1 MSLNMEVAY
10 KKRLDNIVE
19 KTIEVIENS
28 KEQIFDILEKAKEE
42 ARKLEGQLEE
52 LKVQVVNVI
61 KEVELCERREK
72 KCRLKLAFVSKQ
84 FGHLS
89 EQAIKEAYEE
99 AKEAQIE
106 LALKRREEKELIEK
120 RNELERKLLDTKAII
135 EKAEKLSSQINIALN
150 YLNSDL
156 KEMNMRFEQ
165 LKDKQALSVK
175 IIEAQ
180 EEERKRIAREIHDG
194 PAQAMANVL
203 LKSELCERLITK
215 DVEQAKVELKNLKDI
230 VQQSLKEVRKIIYDL
245 RPSALDDLGLIPA
258 LSRYIKNFSEE
269 TGIAVDFT
277 VLSDYKR
284 LSPEIEITCFRVIQ
298 EALTNIKKHSRA
310 KNASVKFEFGM
321 RFISIII
328 KDDGI
333 GFDKENIGQGYGLMG
348 MKERVEILNGKFE
361 ISSFKNKGTQIY
373 ISIPVR
379 GVEDDQ
385 IVGG

>member
-28 KEQIFDILEKAKEE
+28 KEQIFDILEKVKEE

-135 EKAEKLSSQINIALN
+135 KKAEKLASQINIALN

-269 TGIAVDFT
+269 TDIAVDFT

-298 EALTNIKKHSRA
+298 EALTNIKKHSKA

-385 IVGG
+385 IISG

>member
-1 MSLNMEVAY
+1 MEVAY

>member
-1 MSLNMEVAY
+1 MNVNLETSY

-52 LKVQVVNVI
+52 LKIQVVNVI
-61 KEVELCERREK
+61 KEVEMCERKEK

-84 FGHLS
+84 FGYLS

-120 RNELERKLLDTKAII
+120 RNELERKLLDNKAII
-135 EKAEKLSSQINIALN
+135 EKAEKLASQITLALS

-156 KEMNMRFEQ
+156 KEMNMRLEQ

-203 LKSELCERLITK
+203 LKSELCERLISK

-258 LSRYIKNFSEE
+258 LSRYIKNFIEE
-269 TGIAVDFT
+269 TGIYVDFT
-277 VLSDYKR
+277 VLSDYQR
-284 LSPEIEITCFRVIQ
+284 LTPEIEVTCFRVVQ
-298 EALTNIKKHSRA
+298 EALTNIKKHSKA
-310 KNASVKFEFGM
+310 QNASIKLEFGM
-321 RFISIII
+321 RFVSIII
-328 KDDGI
+328 KDDGV

-348 MKERVEILNGKFE
+348 MRERVEILNGKFE

-373 ISIPVR
+373 ISIPKR
-379 GVEDDQ
+379 GVENDQ
-385 IVGG
+385 VVGG

>member
-1 MSLNMEVAY
+1 MNANVEVTY

-19 KTIEVIENS
+19 KTIEVIESS

-42 ARKLEGQLEE
+42 ARRLEAQLEE
-52 LKVQVVNVI
+52 LKIQVINVI
-61 KEVELCERREK
+61 KEVELCERKEK

-89 EQAIKEAYEE
+89 EQAIREAYEE

-120 RNELERKLLDTKAII
+120 RNELERKLVDNKAII
-135 EKAEKLSSQINIALN
+135 EKAEKLVSQINVALN
-150 YLNSDL
+150 YLNRDL
-156 KEMNMRFEQ
+156 KKMNTQLEQ
-165 LKDKQALSVK
+165 LKDKRALSVK

-203 LKSELCERLITK
+203 LKSELCEKLITK
-215 DVEQAKVELKNLKDI
+215 DIEQAKIELKNLKNI

-269 TGIAVDFT
+269 TGIFVDFS

-284 LSPEIEITCFRVIQ
+284 LSPEIEITCFRVVQ
-298 EALTNIKKHSRA
+298 EALTNIKKHSKA

-348 MKERVEILNGKFE
+348 MRERIEILNGKFE

-385 IVGG
+385 IISG

>member
-1 MSLNMEVAY
+1 MNTDVEVTY

-19 KTIEVIENS
+19 KTIEAIESS
-28 KEQIFDILEKAKEE
+28 KVQIFDILEKAKEE
-42 ARKLEGQLEE
+42 VKRLEAQLEE
-52 LKVQVVNVI
+52 LKIQVINVI
-61 KEVELCERREK
+61 KEVELCERKEK
-72 KCRLKLAFVSKQ
+72 KCKLKLALVSKQ

-89 EQAIKEAYEE
+89 EQAVRKAYDE

-120 RNELERKLLDTKAII
+120 RNELERKLIDNKTII
-135 EKAEKLSSQINIALN
+135 EKAEKLVSQINVALN
-150 YLNSDL
+150 YLNRAL
-156 KEMNMRFEQ
+156 KKMNTQLEQ
-165 LKDKQALSVK
+165 LKDKRALSVK

-203 LKSELCERLITK
+203 LKSELCEKLITK
-215 DVEQAKVELKNLKDI
+215 DIEQAKVELKNLKNI

-269 TGIAVDFT
+269 TGIFVDFS

-284 LSPEIEITCFRVIQ
+284 LSPEIEITCFRVVQ
-298 EALTNIKKHSRA
+298 EALTNIKKHSKA

-348 MKERVEILNGKFE
+348 MRERVEILNGKFE

-385 IVGG
+385 IVSG

>member
-1 MSLNMEVAY
+1 MNANVEVTY

-19 KTIEVIENS
+19 KTIEVIESS

-42 ARKLEGQLEE
+42 ARRLEAQLEE
-52 LKVQVVNVI
+52 LKIQVINVI
-61 KEVELCERREK
+61 KEVELCERKEK

-89 EQAIKEAYEE
+89 EQAIREAYEE

-106 LALKRREEKELIEK
+106 LVLKRREEKELIEK
-120 RNELERKLLDTKAII
+120 RNELERKLVDNKAII
-135 EKAEKLSSQINIALN
+135 EKAEKLVSQINVALN
-150 YLNSDL
+150 YLNRDL
-156 KEMNMRFEQ
+156 KKMNTQLEQ
-165 LKDKQALSVK
+165 LKDKRALSVK

-203 LKSELCERLITK
+203 LKSELCEKLITK
-215 DVEQAKVELKNLKDI
+215 DIEQAKIELKNLKNI

-269 TGIAVDFT
+269 TGIFVDFS

-284 LSPEIEITCFRVIQ
+284 LSPEIEITCFRVVQ
-298 EALTNIKKHSRA
+298 EALTNIKKHSKA

-348 MKERVEILNGKFE
+348 MRERIEILNGKFE
-361 ISSFKNKGTQIY
+361 ISSFKNNGTQIY

>member
-19 KTIEVIENS
+19 KTIEVIESS

-385 IVGG
+385 IISG

>member
-1 MSLNMEVAY
+1 MNANVEVTY

-19 KTIEVIENS
+19 KTIEVIESS

-42 ARKLEGQLEE
+42 ARRLEAQLEE
-52 LKVQVVNVI
+52 LKIQVINVI
-61 KEVELCERREK
+61 KEVELCERKEK

-89 EQAIKEAYEE
+89 EQAIREAYEE

-120 RNELERKLLDTKAII
+120 RNELERKLVDNKAII
-135 EKAEKLSSQINIALN
+135 EKAEKLVSQINVALN
-150 YLNSDL
+150 YLNRDL
-156 KEMNMRFEQ
+156 KKMNTQLEQ
-165 LKDKQALSVK
+165 LKDKRALSVK

-203 LKSELCERLITK
+203 LKSELCEKLITK
-215 DVEQAKVELKNLKDI
+215 DIEQAKIELKNLKNI

-269 TGIAVDFT
+269 TGIFVDFS

-284 LSPEIEITCFRVIQ
+284 LSPEIEITCFRVVQ
-298 EALTNIKKHSRA
+298 EALTNIKKHSKA

-385 IVGG
+385 IISG

>member
-1 MSLNMEVAY
+1 MNANVEVTY

-19 KTIEVIENS
+19 KTIEVIESS

-42 ARKLEGQLEE
+42 ARRLEAQLEE
-52 LKVQVVNVI
+52 LKIQVINVI
-61 KEVELCERREK
+61 KEVELCERKEK

-89 EQAIKEAYEE
+89 EQAIREAYEE

-106 LALKRREEKELIEK
+106 LVLKRREEKELIEK
-120 RNELERKLLDTKAII
+120 RNELERKLVDNKAII
-135 EKAEKLSSQINIALN
+135 EKAEKLVSQINVALN
-150 YLNSDL
+150 YLNRDL
-156 KEMNMRFEQ
+156 KKMNTQLEQ
-165 LKDKQALSVK
+165 LKDKRALSVK

-203 LKSELCERLITK
+203 LKSELCEKLITK
-215 DVEQAKVELKNLKDI
+215 DIEQAKIELKNLKNI

-269 TGIAVDFT
+269 TSIFVDFS

-284 LSPEIEITCFRVIQ
+284 LSPEIEITCFRVVQ
-298 EALTNIKKHSRA
+298 EALTNIKKHSKA

-385 IVGG
+385 IISG

>member
-1 MSLNMEVAY
+1 MNANVEVTY

-19 KTIEVIENS
+19 KTIEVIESS

-42 ARKLEGQLEE
+42 ARRLEAQLEE
-52 LKVQVVNVI
+52 LKIQVINVI
-61 KEVELCERREK
+61 KEVELCERKEK
-72 KCRLKLAFVSKQ
+72 KCKLKLALVSKQ

-89 EQAIKEAYEE
+89 EQAVRKAYDE

-120 RNELERKLLDTKAII
+120 RNELERKLIDNKTII
-135 EKAEKLSSQINIALN
+135 EKAEKLVSQINVALN
-150 YLNSDL
+150 YLNRDL
-156 KEMNMRFEQ
+156 KKMNTQLEQ
-165 LKDKQALSVK
+165 LKDKRALSVK

-203 LKSELCERLITK
+203 LKSELCEKLITK
-215 DVEQAKVELKNLKDI
+215 DIEQAKVELKNLKNI

-269 TGIAVDFT
+269 TGIFVDFS
-277 VLSDYKR
+277 VLSNYKR
-284 LSPEIEITCFRVIQ
+284 LSPEIEITCFRVVQ
-298 EALTNIKKHSRA
+298 EALTNIKKHSKA

-348 MKERVEILNGKFE
+348 MRERVEILNGKFE

-385 IVGG
+385 IVSG

>member
-1 MSLNMEVAY
+1 MNTDVEVTY

-19 KTIEVIENS
+19 KTIEAIESS
-28 KEQIFDILEKAKEE
+28 KVQIFDILEKAKEE
-42 ARKLEGQLEE
+42 VKRLEAQLEE
-52 LKVQVVNVI
+52 LKIQVINVI
-61 KEVELCERREK
+61 KEVELCERKEK
-72 KCRLKLAFVSKQ
+72 KCKLKLALVSKQ

-89 EQAIKEAYEE
+89 EQAVRKAYDE

-120 RNELERKLLDTKAII
+120 RNELERKLIDNKTII
-135 EKAEKLSSQINIALN
+135 EKAEKLVSQINVALN
-150 YLNSDL
+150 YLNRDL
-156 KEMNMRFEQ
+156 KKMNTQLEQ
-165 LKDKQALSVK
+165 LKDKRALSVK

-203 LKSELCERLITK
+203 LKSELCEKLITK
-215 DVEQAKVELKNLKDI
+215 DIEQAKVELKNLKNI

-269 TGIAVDFT
+269 TGIFVDFS

-284 LSPEIEITCFRVIQ
+284 LSPEIEITCFRVVQ
-298 EALTNIKKHSRA
+298 EALTNIKKHSKA

-348 MKERVEILNGKFE
+348 MRERVEILNGKFE

-385 IVGG
+385 IVSG

>member
-1 MSLNMEVAY
+1 MNTDVEVTY

-19 KTIEVIENS
+19 KTIEAIESS
-28 KEQIFDILEKAKEE
+28 KVQIFDILEKAKEE
-42 ARKLEGQLEE
+42 ARRLEAQLEE
-52 LKVQVVNVI
+52 LKIQVINVI
-61 KEVELCERREK
+61 KEVELCERKEK
-72 KCRLKLAFVSKQ
+72 KCKLKLALVSKQ

-89 EQAIKEAYEE
+89 EQAVRKAYDE

-120 RNELERKLLDTKAII
+120 RNELERKLVDNKAII
-135 EKAEKLSSQINIALN
+135 EKAEKLVSQINVALN
-150 YLNSDL
+150 YLNRDL
-156 KEMNMRFEQ
+156 KKMNTQLEQ
-165 LKDKQALSVK
+165 LKDKRALSVK

-203 LKSELCERLITK
+203 LKSELCEKLITK
-215 DVEQAKVELKNLKDI
+215 DIEQAKIELKNLKNI

-269 TGIAVDFT
+269 TGIFVDFS

-284 LSPEIEITCFRVIQ
+284 LSPEIEITCFRVVQ
-298 EALTNIKKHSRA
+298 EALTNIKKHSKA

-348 MKERVEILNGKFE
+348 MRERIEILNGKFE
-361 ISSFKNKGTQIY
+361 ISSFKNNGTQIY

>member
-1 MSLNMEVAY
+1 MNANVEVTY

-19 KTIEVIENS
+19 KTIEVIESS

-42 ARKLEGQLEE
+42 ARRLEAQLEE
-52 LKVQVVNVI
+52 LKIQVINVI
-61 KEVELCERREK
+61 KEVELCERKEK

-89 EQAIKEAYEE
+89 EQAIREAYEE

-120 RNELERKLLDTKAII
+120 RNELERKLVDNKAII
-135 EKAEKLSSQINIALN
+135 EKAEKLVSQINVALN
-150 YLNSDL
+150 YLNRDL
-156 KEMNMRFEQ
+156 KKMNTQLEQ
-165 LKDKQALSVK
+165 LKDKRALSVK

-203 LKSELCERLITK
+203 LKSELCEKLITK
-215 DVEQAKVELKNLKDI
+215 DIEQAKIELKNLKNI

-269 TGIAVDFT
+269 TGIFVDFS

-284 LSPEIEITCFRVIQ
+284 LSPEIEITCFRVVQ
-298 EALTNIKKHSRA
+298 EALTNIKKHSKA

-385 IVGG
+385 IVSG

>member
-1 MSLNMEVAY
+1 MEVAY

-42 ARKLEGQLEE
+42 ARRLEAQLEE
-52 LKVQVVNVI
+52 LKIQVINVI
-61 KEVELCERREK
+61 KEVELCERKEK

-89 EQAIKEAYEE
+89 EQAIREAYEE

-120 RNELERKLLDTKAII
+120 RNELERKLVDNKAII
-135 EKAEKLSSQINIALN
+135 EKAEKLVSQINVALN
-150 YLNSDL
+150 YLNRDL
-156 KEMNMRFEQ
+156 KKMNTQLEQ
-165 LKDKQALSVK
+165 LKDKRALSVK

-203 LKSELCERLITK
+203 LKSELCEKLITK
-215 DVEQAKVELKNLKDI
+215 DIEQAKIELKNLKNI

-269 TGIAVDFT
+269 TGIFVDFS

-284 LSPEIEITCFRVIQ
+284 LSPEIEITCFRVVQ
-298 EALTNIKKHSRA
+298 EALTNIKKHSKA

-348 MKERVEILNGKFE
+348 MRERIEILNGKFE
-361 ISSFKNKGTQIY
+361 ISSFKNNGTQIY

>member
-1 MSLNMEVAY
+1 M
-10 KKRLDNIVE
+10 
-19 KTIEVIENS
+19 
-28 KEQIFDILEKAKEE
+28 
-42 ARKLEGQLEE
+42 
-52 LKVQVVNVI
+52 
-61 KEVELCERREK
+61 
-72 KCRLKLAFVSKQ
+72 SKQ

-106 LALKRREEKELIEK
+106 LALKRREEKELIER

-150 YLNSDL
+150 YLNGDL
-156 KEMNMRFEQ
+156 KAMNLQLEQ

-203 LKSELCERLITK
+203 LKSELCEKLITK
-215 DVEQAKVELKNLKDI
+215 DVEQARLELKNLKEI

-245 RPSALDDLGLIPA
+245 RPSALDDLGLVPA
-258 LSRYIKNFSEE
+258 LSRYIKNFEEE
-269 TGIAVDFT
+269 TGIHVDFT
-277 VLSDYKR
+277 VLSDYQR
-284 LSPEIEITCFRVIQ
+284 LSPEIEVTCFRVVQ

-310 KNASVKFEFGM
+310 KTASIKFEFGM
-321 RFISIII
+321 KFVSIII

-333 GFDKENIGQGYGLMG
+333 GFDKEKIGQGYGLMG
-348 MKERVEILNGKFE
+348 MRERVEILNGKFE
-361 ISSFKNKGTQIY
+361 ISSFKGKGTQIY

-379 GVEDDQ
+379 GVEDDS
-385 IVGG
+385 VASG

>member
-1 MSLNMEVAY
+1 MNANVEVTY

-19 KTIEVIENS
+19 KTIEVIESS

-42 ARKLEGQLEE
+42 ARRLEAQLEE
-52 LKVQVVNVI
+52 LKIQVINVI
-61 KEVELCERREK
+61 KEVELCERKEK

-89 EQAIKEAYEE
+89 EQAIREAYEE

-120 RNELERKLLDTKAII
+120 RNELERKLVDNKAII
-135 EKAEKLSSQINIALN
+135 EKAEKLVSQINVALN
-150 YLNSDL
+150 YLNRDL
-156 KEMNMRFEQ
+156 KKMNTQLEQ
-165 LKDKQALSVK
+165 LKDKRALSVK

-203 LKSELCERLITK
+203 LKSELCEKLITK
-215 DVEQAKVELKNLKDI
+215 DIEQAKIELKNLKNI

-269 TGIAVDFT
+269 TGIFVDFS

-284 LSPEIEITCFRVIQ
+284 LSPEIEITCFRVVQ
-298 EALTNIKKHSRA
+298 EALTNIKKHSKA

-348 MKERVEILNGKFE
+348 MRERIEILNGKFE
-361 ISSFKNKGTQIY
+361 ISSFKNNGTQIY

>member
-1 MSLNMEVAY
+1 MEA
-10 KKRLDNIVE
+10 
-19 KTIEVIENS
+19 
-28 KEQIFDILEKAKEE
+28 
-42 ARKLEGQLEE
+42 QLEE
-52 LKVQVVNVI
+52 LKIQVINVI
-61 KEVELCERREK
+61 KEVELCERKEK
-72 KCRLKLAFVSKQ
+72 KCKLKLALVSKQ

-89 EQAIKEAYEE
+89 EQAVRKAYDE

-120 RNELERKLLDTKAII
+120 RNELERKLIDNKTII
-135 EKAEKLSSQINIALN
+135 EKAEKLVSQINVALN
-150 YLNSDL
+150 YLNRDL
-156 KEMNMRFEQ
+156 KKMNTQLEQ
-165 LKDKQALSVK
+165 LKDKRALSVK

-203 LKSELCERLITK
+203 LKSELCEKLITK
-215 DVEQAKVELKNLKDI
+215 DIEQAKVELKNLKNI

-269 TGIAVDFT
+269 TGIFVDFS
-277 VLSDYKR
+277 VLSNYKR
-284 LSPEIEITCFRVIQ
+284 LSPEIEITCFRVVQ
-298 EALTNIKKHSRA
+298 EALTNIKKHSKA

-348 MKERVEILNGKFE
+348 MRERVEILNGKFE

-385 IVGG
+385 IVSG

>member
-135 EKAEKLSSQINIALN
+135 EKAEKLASQINIALN

-385 IVGG
+385 IISG

>member
-1 MSLNMEVAY
+1 MNTDVEVTY

-19 KTIEVIENS
+19 KTIEAIESS
-28 KEQIFDILEKAKEE
+28 KVQIFDILEKAKEE
-42 ARKLEGQLEE
+42 AKRLEAQLEE
-52 LKVQVVNVI
+52 LKIQVINVI
-61 KEVELCERREK
+61 KEVELCERKEK
-72 KCRLKLAFVSKQ
+72 KCKLKLALVSKQ

-89 EQAIKEAYEE
+89 EQAVRKAYDE

-120 RNELERKLLDTKAII
+120 RNELERKLIDNKTII
-135 EKAEKLSSQINIALN
+135 EKAEKLVSQINVALN
-150 YLNSDL
+150 YLNRDL
-156 KEMNMRFEQ
+156 KKMNTQLEQ
-165 LKDKQALSVK
+165 LKDKRALSVK

-203 LKSELCERLITK
+203 LKSELCEKLITK
-215 DVEQAKVELKNLKDI
+215 DIEQAKVELKNLKNI

-258 LSRYIKNFSEE
+258 VSRYIKNFSEE
-269 TGIAVDFT
+269 TGIFVDFS

-284 LSPEIEITCFRVIQ
+284 LSPEIEITCFRVVQ
-298 EALTNIKKHSRA
+298 EALTNIKKHSKA

-348 MKERVEILNGKFE
+348 MRERVEILNGKFE

-385 IVGG
+385 IVSG

>member
-1 MSLNMEVAY
+1 MNANVEVTY

-19 KTIEVIENS
+19 KTIEVIESS

-42 ARKLEGQLEE
+42 ARRLEAQLEE
-52 LKVQVVNVI
+52 LKIQVINVI
-61 KEVELCERREK
+61 KEVELCERKEK

-89 EQAIKEAYEE
+89 EQAIREAYEE

-120 RNELERKLLDTKAII
+120 RNELERKLVDNKAII
-135 EKAEKLSSQINIALN
+135 EKAEKLVSQINVALN
-150 YLNSDL
+150 YLNRDL
-156 KEMNMRFEQ
+156 KKMNTQLEQ
-165 LKDKQALSVK
+165 LKDKRALSVK

-203 LKSELCERLITK
+203 SKSELCEKLITK
-215 DVEQAKVELKNLKDI
+215 DIEQAKIELKTLKNI

-269 TGIAVDFT
+269 TGIFVDFS

-284 LSPEIEITCFRVIQ
+284 LSPEIEITCFRVVQ
-298 EALTNIKKHSRA
+298 EALTNIKKHSKA

-348 MKERVEILNGKFE
+348 MRERIEILNGKFE
-361 ISSFKNKGTQIY
+361 ISSFKNNGTQIY

>member
-1 MSLNMEVAY
+1 MNANVEVTY

-19 KTIEVIENS
+19 KTIEVIESS

-42 ARKLEGQLEE
+42 ARRLEAQLEE
-52 LKVQVVNVI
+52 LKIQVINVI
-61 KEVELCERREK
+61 KEVELCERKEK

-89 EQAIKEAYEE
+89 EQAIREAYEE

-120 RNELERKLLDTKAII
+120 RNELERKLVDNKAII
-135 EKAEKLSSQINIALN
+135 EKAEKLVSQINVALN
-150 YLNSDL
+150 YLNRDL
-156 KEMNMRFEQ
+156 KKMNTQLEQ
-165 LKDKQALSVK
+165 LKDKRALSVK

-203 LKSELCERLITK
+203 LKSELCEKLITK
-215 DVEQAKVELKNLKDI
+215 DIEQAKIELKNLKNI

-269 TGIAVDFT
+269 TGIFVDFS

-284 LSPEIEITCFRVIQ
+284 LSPEIEITCFRVVQ
-298 EALTNIKKHSRA
+298 EALTNIKKHSKA

-348 MKERVEILNGKFE
+348 MRERVEILNGKFE
-361 ISSFKNKGTQIY
+361 ISSFKNNGTQIY

>member
-1 MSLNMEVAY
+1 MNANVEVTY

-19 KTIEVIENS
+19 KTIEVIESS

-42 ARKLEGQLEE
+42 ARRLEAQLEE
-52 LKVQVVNVI
+52 LKIQVINVI
-61 KEVELCERREK
+61 KEVELCERKEK

-89 EQAIKEAYEE
+89 EQAIREAYEE

-120 RNELERKLLDTKAII
+120 RNELERKLVDNKAII
-135 EKAEKLSSQINIALN
+135 EKAEKLVSQINVALN
-150 YLNSDL
+150 YLNRDL
-156 KEMNMRFEQ
+156 KKMNTQLEQ
-165 LKDKQALSVK
+165 LKDKRALSVK

-203 LKSELCERLITK
+203 SKSELCEKLITK
-215 DVEQAKVELKNLKDI
+215 DIEQAKIELKNLKNI

-269 TGIAVDFT
+269 TGIFVDFS

-284 LSPEIEITCFRVIQ
+284 LSPEIEITCFRVVQ
-298 EALTNIKKHSRA
+298 EALTNIKKHSKA

-348 MKERVEILNGKFE
+348 MRERIEILNGKFE
-361 ISSFKNKGTQIY
+361 ISSFKNNGTQIY

>member
-1 MSLNMEVAY
+1 MNANVEVTY

-19 KTIEVIENS
+19 KTIEVIESS

-89 EQAIKEAYEE
+89 EQAIREAYEE

-106 LALKRREEKELIEK
+106 LVLKRREEKELIEK
-120 RNELERKLLDTKAII
+120 RNELERKLVDNKAII
-135 EKAEKLSSQINIALN
+135 EKAEKLVSQINVALN
-150 YLNSDL
+150 YLNRDL
-156 KEMNMRFEQ
+156 KKMNTQLEQ
-165 LKDKQALSVK
+165 LKDKRALSVK

-203 LKSELCERLITK
+203 LKSELCEKLITK
-215 DVEQAKVELKNLKDI
+215 DIEQAKIELKNLKNI

-269 TGIAVDFT
+269 TGIFVDFS

-284 LSPEIEITCFRVIQ
+284 LSPEIEITCFRVVQ
-298 EALTNIKKHSRA
+298 EALTNIKKHSKA

-348 MKERVEILNGKFE
+348 MRERIEILNGKFE
-361 ISSFKNKGTQIY
+361 ISSFKNNGTQIY

>member
-1 MSLNMEVAY
+1 MNANVEVTY

-42 ARKLEGQLEE
+42 AQKLEAQLEE
-52 LKVQVVNVI
+52 LKIQVINVI
-61 KEVELCERREK
+61 KEVELCERKEK

-89 EQAIKEAYEE
+89 EQAIREAYEE

-120 RNELERKLLDTKAII
+120 RNELERKLVDNRDII
-135 EKAEKLSSQINIALN
+135 EKAEKLASQISVALN
-150 YLNSDL
+150 YLDSDL
-156 KEMNMRFEQ
+156 KEMNTQLEQ

-215 DVEQAKVELKNLKDI
+215 DVEEAKTELKNLKNI

-258 LSRYIKNFSEE
+258 LSRYIKNFSED
-269 TGIAVDFT
+269 TGIFVDFT

-284 LSPEIEITCFRVIQ
+284 LAPETEITCFRVVQ
-298 EALTNIKKHSRA
+298 EALTNIKKHSKA

-333 GFDKENIGQGYGLMG
+333 GFDKQNIGQGYGLMG
-348 MKERVEILNGKFE
+348 MRERVEILNGKFE

-379 GVEDDQ
+379 GVEND
-385 IVGG
+385 

>member
-1 MSLNMEVAY
+1 MEVAY

-42 ARKLEGQLEE
+42 ARRLEAQLEE
-52 LKVQVVNVI
+52 LKIQVINVI
-61 KEVELCERREK
+61 KEVELCERKEK

-89 EQAIKEAYEE
+89 EQAIREAYEE

-120 RNELERKLLDTKAII
+120 RNELERKLVDNKAII
-135 EKAEKLSSQINIALN
+135 EKAEKLVSQINVALN
-150 YLNSDL
+150 YLNRDL
-156 KEMNMRFEQ
+156 KKMNTQLEQ
-165 LKDKQALSVK
+165 LKDKRALSVK

-203 LKSELCERLITK
+203 LKSELCEKLITK
-215 DVEQAKVELKNLKDI
+215 DIEQAKIELKNLKNI

-269 TGIAVDFT
+269 TGIFVDFS

-284 LSPEIEITCFRVIQ
+284 LSPEIEITCFRVVQ
-298 EALTNIKKHSRA
+298 EALTNIKKHSKA

-385 IVGG
+385 IVSG

>member
-1 MSLNMEVAY
+1 MNANVEVTY

-19 KTIEVIENS
+19 KTIEVIESS

-42 ARKLEGQLEE
+42 ARRLEAQLEE
-52 LKVQVVNVI
+52 LKIQVINVI
-61 KEVELCERREK
+61 KEVELCERKEK

-89 EQAIKEAYEE
+89 EQAIREAYEE

-120 RNELERKLLDTKAII
+120 RNELERKLVDNKAII
-135 EKAEKLSSQINIALN
+135 EKAEKLVSQINVALN
-150 YLNSDL
+150 YLNRDL
-156 KEMNMRFEQ
+156 KKMNTQLEQ
-165 LKDKQALSVK
+165 LKDKRALSVK

-203 LKSELCERLITK
+203 LKSELCEKLITK
-215 DVEQAKVELKNLKDI
+215 DIEQAKIELKNLKNI

-269 TGIAVDFT
+269 TGIFVDFS

-284 LSPEIEITCFRVIQ
+284 LSPEIEITCFRVVQ
-298 EALTNIKKHSRA
+298 EALTNIKKHSKA